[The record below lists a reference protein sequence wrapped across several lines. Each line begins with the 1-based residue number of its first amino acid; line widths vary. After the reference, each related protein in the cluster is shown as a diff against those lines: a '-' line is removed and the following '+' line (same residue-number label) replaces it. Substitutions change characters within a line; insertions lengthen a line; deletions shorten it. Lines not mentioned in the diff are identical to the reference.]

1 MRPMKVDVSN
11 TGSFKIHH
19 WFGQADRIHMV
30 ISSQCYSAERA
41 LSNIASAPPHRRQAK
56 TGEQQFALMLWSV
69 LVHFSLWMLYSTV
82 FCLSDFLTHS
92 PKRRAVGGTG
102 WYILLP
108 NAPNRLDTVLCTTPC
123 VLTISSSIRRSLIIK
138 DDKMWTC
145 KLQIVQFKSRQYRYV
160 PKWFRR
166 VALLMMTTRGTNRVR
181 LSSQNTCGNTS
192 AHASSNKE
200 NGFIFTSE
208 LHSVLSKI

>member
-1 MRPMKVDVSN
+1 MFLILAVLRYIIDLDRRTEFTWSYHHNVILLKGHSVILHQRLP
-11 TGSFKIHH
+11 TG
-19 WFGQADRIHMV
+19 G
-30 ISSQCYSAERA
+30 
-41 LSNIASAPPHRRQAK
+41 RQK

-145 KLQIVQFKSRQYRYV
+145 KLQVVQFKSRQYRCV